1 MYFFDKKTM
10 YLVWN
15 MQEGQARGVG
25 TVKFLAMD
33 EICRIEV
40 VITGCG
46 KVQGTYPVYVLS
58 GDMQSL
64 LGEIA
69 LNKGKGNLYIKCGT
83 NTLGHKAFPYRQV
96 TGLHIDLKTE
106 GYLEQKWLPMLDS
119 VPKKNSAREESVREQ
134 RNVLEDKTVQNESGK
149 KLKRGEEEKVRQ
161 GTEKRQRML
170 EEEKVRQGNE
180 KQRRMREE
188 KVRQRTEKQQRMP
201 GEEKVRQ
208 EIEKQRRIPEEEEN
222 WLNAAAERK
231 EKRMTKTTA
240 EPKREA
246 QEEPIAPMSEISEE
260 PETKQQIKKASDEV
274 KPPEKNTMTLHPN
287 KWQQLCAI
295 YPVVHPFRDGRAY
308 LSIEPRDFVVL
319 QERYQPMVQNSFLLH
334 GFYHYRH
341 LLLGRHQQG
350 KNVQYYL
357 GVPGVFYEKEK
368 AAALFYGFES
378 FEGEVTPSKEGSF
391 GYYMKRVQI

>member
-1 MYFFDKKTM
+1 MYFFDKKTE

-15 MQEGQARGVG
+15 IQDGQIRGVG

-58 GDMQSL
+58 GGMESL
-64 LGEIA
+64 IDEIT
-69 LNKGKGNLYIKCGT
+69 LNKGKGNMYLKCST
-83 NTLGHKAFPYRQV
+83 NALGHKAFSYRHV
-96 TGLHIDLKTE
+96 TGLRIDMKSE
-106 GYLEQKWLPMLDS
+106 GYLEQKWLP
-119 VPKKNSAREESVREQ
+119 
-134 RNVLEDKTVQNESGK
+134 
-149 KLKRGEEEKVRQ
+149 
-161 GTEKRQRML
+161 
-170 EEEKVRQGNE
+170 
-180 KQRRMREE
+180 
-188 KVRQRTEKQQRMP
+188 
-201 GEEKVRQ
+201 
-208 EIEKQRRIPEEEEN
+208 I
-222 WLNAAAERK
+222 
-231 EKRMTKTTA
+231 
-240 EPKREA
+240 
-246 QEEPIAPMSEISEE
+246 QEEVLVEQKKDLECVKLETEVKEPVVLKCEMEEE
-260 PETKQQIKKASDEV
+260 PEIKKCADEA
-274 KPPEKNTMTLHPN
+274 KPPEHNTLALYPN

-319 QERYQPMVQNSFLLH
+319 QERFQPMVQNSFLLH

-341 LLLGRHQQG
+341 LLLGRMSQG

-378 FEGEVTPSKEGSF
+378 FEGAVTPAKEGSF

>member
-1 MYFFDKKTM
+1 MP
-10 YLVWN
+10 
-15 MQEGQARGVG
+15 E
-25 TVKFLAMD
+25 
-33 EICRIEV
+33 
-40 VITGCG
+40 
-46 KVQGTYPVYVLS
+46 
-58 GDMQSL
+58 
-64 LGEIA
+64 
-69 LNKGKGNLYIKCGT
+69 
-83 NTLGHKAFPYRQV
+83 
-96 TGLHIDLKTE
+96 
-106 GYLEQKWLPMLDS
+106 
-119 VPKKNSAREESVREQ
+119 
-134 RNVLEDKTVQNESGK
+134 
-149 KLKRGEEEKVRQ
+149 
-161 GTEKRQRML
+161 
-170 EEEKVRQGNE
+170 
-180 KQRRMREE
+180 EE

-208 EIEKQRRIPEEEEN
+208 GIEKQRRMPEEEKVRQGTEKQRRIPEEEEN
-222 WLNAAAERK
+222 WLNTSAERK
-231 EKRMTKTTA
+231 EKRMTKTAA